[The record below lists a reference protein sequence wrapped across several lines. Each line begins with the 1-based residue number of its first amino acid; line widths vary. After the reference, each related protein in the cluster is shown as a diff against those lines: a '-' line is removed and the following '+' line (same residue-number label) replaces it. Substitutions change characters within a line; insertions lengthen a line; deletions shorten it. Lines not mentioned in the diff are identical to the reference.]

1 MQKFNFRVE
10 DLEVRSCVKYLLS
23 DGEHNSA
30 EIVKWAK
37 DVREK
42 EYCSTVAYWNEGK
55 EGYYLQFVG
64 RRPFDVDGEIFMK
77 LAKQGQQML
86 DDVFNC
92 A

>member
-1 MQKFNFRVE
+1 MKFNSRINN
-10 DLEVRSCVKYLLS
+10 LEVRSCGKHLLS
-23 DGEHNSA
+23 DNEHNRA

-37 DVREK
+37 DTSEK
-42 EYCSTVAYWNEGK
+42 EYCWTVAYWSKGK
-55 EGYYLQFVG
+55 EGYDLQFVG
-64 RRPFDVDGEIFMK
+64 GRPFETNSELFMK